1 MENKLAQKAIEIWDE
16 YGKKVSRIWFN
27 SEQNLLYSE
36 PLIRVISSG
45 DENNLKSFIQFYQQE
60 ISNLQD

>member
-1 MENKLAQKAIEIWDE
+1 MENKLAQKAIEILDE

-60 ISNLQD
+60 ISNLPD